1 MDKGWTEQEKVILNS
16 PSLNVHSDEYLT
28 QGIANLSLQDSVPRD
43 DVQHHHQ
50 MPQYNQLF
58 HLHQNFQNNFKTSFS
73 NGIGTI
79 CRFYAQG
86 YCAKGDMCNFIHG
99 RKQSYPEKTLTRSHG
114 KKSMK
119 HLNSRLMSNNGPKKF
134 NNNFGQTKRP
144 ESQKNTLDHDVKN
157 YYSWMKDEED
167 FHFLQ
172 KVLEEGHTEVKDEIL
187 VEIIDYIVELM
198 TDSIGKSLIQKL
210 LELCNAHQR
219 WRILYTITRDPEKL
233 IEISCD
239 VHGSRV
245 VQKVIETLE
254 TPEEAW
260 MLVFALKYGILK
272 LITDATGYHVV
283 NSCLNHLKYAY
294 NEAYDQQK
302 PLFFHKIIE
311 NTLYLS
317 QDQVGNYM
325 VQHILS
331 HRLPWATKRILNV
344 LKGSHVEL
352 SMHKCGSHVVE
363 KCLKLCDPQESAH
376 IVLELLHS
384 PQFSQL
390 LQDQFGNYIIQT
402 ALHVSQGNIYTSLV
416 KAIKP
421 HIPELQN
428 HPYGN
433 SILSKPKLKK
443 HLKSSFF

>member
-1 MDKGWTEQEKVILNS
+1 
-16 PSLNVHSDEYLT
+16 
-28 QGIANLSLQDSVPRD
+28 
-43 DVQHHHQ
+43 

-58 HLHQNFQNNFKTSFS
+58 HHHQNFQNNLFRPSFS
-73 NGIGTI
+73 DGIGTI
-79 CRFYAQG
+79 CRFYEQG
-86 YCAKGDMCNFIHG
+86 YCAKGEMCNFIHG
-99 RKQSYPEKTLTRSHG
+99 RKKSYPEKILTRSHG
-114 KKSMK
+114 KKSIK
-119 HLNSRLMSNNGPKKF
+119 NF
-134 NNNFGQTKRP
+134 NNNIGQTMRP
-144 ESQKNTLDHDVKN
+144 ESQKSTVNDDVRN
-157 YYSWMKDEED
+157 YYYLAKDWED
-167 FHFLQ
+167 FHSFQ
-172 KVLEEGHTEVKDEIL
+172 EEFDEIY

-198 TDSIGKSLIQKL
+198 TDSTGKSLIQKL
-210 LELCNAHQR
+210 LELCNEDQR
-219 WRILYTITRDPEKL
+219 WRILFTITRDREKL

-239 VHGSRV
+239 MHGSKV
-245 VQKVIETLE
+245 VQKVIETLK
-254 TPEEAW
+254 THDQAW
-260 MLVFALKYGILK
+260 ILVSALKYGILK
-272 LITDATGYHVV
+272 LITDSNGYHVV

-294 NEAYDQQK
+294 NEFLFADVVDHFLDISMNSHGCCVLKNYFDQAYDKQK

-311 NTLYLS
+311 NTLSLS
-317 QDQVGNYM
+317 QDRVGNYM

-331 HRLPWATKRILNV
+331 HRLPWATKRILNA
-344 LKGSHVEL
+344 LEGHHVEL

-363 KCLKLCDPQESAH
+363 KCLKLCDPEESAH

-433 SILSKPKLKK
+433 SILSKPKFKK

>member
-16 PSLNVHSDEYLT
+16 PSLNAHSKEYLT

-50 MPQYNQLF
+50 MPQYNYQLF

-86 YCAKGDMCNFIHG
+86 YCAKGERCNFIHG
-99 RKQSYPEKTLTRSHG
+99 RKQSYPEITLTRSHG
-114 KKSMK
+114 KKSIK
-119 HLNSRLMSNNGPKKF
+119 HLDSRLMSNNGPKKF

-172 KVLEEGHTEVKDEIL
+172 QELEEGHTEVKDEIF

-198 TDSIGKSLIQKL
+198 TDSIGKSLVQKL
-210 LELCNAHQR
+210 LEICNPHQR
-219 WRILYTITRDPEKL
+219 WRVLYTITRDPQKL

-239 VHGSRV
+239 VHGSKV
-245 VQKVIETLE
+245 VQKVIETLK

-294 NEAYDQQK
+294 NEFMFADVVDYFLDISVNSHGCCVLKNYFDQAYDQQK

-311 NTLYLS
+311 NTLSLS
-317 QDQVGNYM
+317 RDQVGNYM

-331 HRLPWATKRILNV
+331 HRLPWATKRILNA
-344 LKGSHVEL
+344 LKGNHVEL

-363 KCLKLCDPQESAH
+363 KCLKLCDPEESAH

-402 ALHVSQGNIYTSLV
+402 ALHVSQVIQV
-416 KAIKP
+416 
-421 HIPELQN
+421 
-428 HPYGN
+428 
-433 SILSKPKLKK
+433 
-443 HLKSSFF
+443 